1 MTRPRI
7 SRQRIA
13 TAIPGSGGV
22 ISMIA
27 RRTGYSWHAVRDV
40 IDADAELLQ
49 MLRDEHEA
57 VDDMAEATLI
67 GKIRDGDESV
77 ARWWLARRRRQ
88 IFGESVDVTSGG
100 NPLTK
105 IVLTWPEAGGDEE

>member
-1 MTRPRI
+1 MTRPRV
-7 SRQRIA
+7 SRKRIEN
-13 TAIPGSGGV
+13 AIPGSGGIIRV
-22 ISMIA
+22 IA
-27 RRTGYSWHAVRDV
+27 GRAGYTWHTVRDV
-40 IDADAELLQ
+40 IDADAELSR
-49 MLRDEHEA
+49 MLRDEQEA